1 MKRTSVD
8 LIVGGSILVA
18 LIILIAGVLWLK
30 EISITRKMVDY
41 AAVFPNVG
49 SLSVGDPV
57 LVNGVKMGT
66 VGDIFLRGIKV
77 AVVIKLDRSVPLTD
91 SATITIQNIG
101 LMGERTVG
109 VTPSEKGTLLKHYRK
124 SDTTYPFITGRFDSG
139 IAEAMGMVGTVL
151 GDVQVLVHNVQ
162 GIVDSTVGDTS
173 FVTFY
178 RRVVARLDTVT
189 LLADQLV
196 KQNKSKIDQSMTNV
210 TDITTDMKRL
220 LKDNEANVN
229 QVLSNANDLS
239 ARGVRIA
246 ASVETLTVQLN
257 TMVSSIEKGEGSLG
271 QLMKDDKF
279 YTDLKG
285 TVKKLDNLVNDVQD
299 RGLKL
304 RIKVG
309 FKEEKKNP

>member
-1 MKRTSVD
+1 VKRASVD
-8 LIVGGSILVA
+8 LIVGGSILIS

-30 EISITRKMVDY
+30 EISITSKMVSY

-66 VGDIFLRGIKV
+66 VGDIFLRGTKV
-77 AVVIKLDRSVPLTD
+77 AVVIKLDRSVLITD
-91 SATITIQNIG
+91 SAAITVQNIG

-109 VTPSEKGTLLKHYRK
+109 ITPSEKGAPLRHYRK
-124 SDTTYPFITGRFDSG
+124 GDQQYPFINGHFDTG
-139 IAEAMGMVGTVL
+139 IAEAMGMIGTVL
-151 GDVQVLVHNVQ
+151 GDVQVLVRNVQ
-162 GIVDSTVGDTS
+162 GIVDSTLGDTS
-173 FVTFY
+173 FITFY
-178 RRVVARLDTVT
+178 RHVVARLDTVT

-196 KQNKSKIDQSMTNV
+196 KQNKGKLDRSLSDVSVITA
-210 TDITTDMKRL
+210 DIKRI
-220 LKDNEANVN
+220 LKDNETNVDQLLANGN
-229 QVLSNANDLS
+229 ELS
-239 ARGVRIA
+239 ARGVKIA
-246 ASVETLTVQLN
+246 VAVESLTVQLN
-257 TMVSSIEKGEGSLG
+257 TMVGSIERGEGSIG

-309 FKEEKKNP
+309 FKEAKKSP